1 METSRRSFLRAGALA
16 ALVLAAGGGIYRV
29 THPPVPKGFVLDGE
43 GRSAL
48 HAIVPAILAGTL
60 PTAPSA
66 RAQAIAAATERLNQT
81 ILGLPLA
88 TQQEVQDLFGLL
100 ALGPARRLLT
110 GIPHGWAEATDADV
124 SNWLQ
129 DWRTH
134 RIALLRTAYQ
144 ALHDLVLGSWYSD
157 SANWAAIGYP
167 GPLKELV

>member
-1 METSRRSFLRAGALA
+1 METHRRSFLKAGALA
-16 ALVLAAGGGIYRV
+16 ALMLAAGGGIYRYS
-29 THPPVPKGFVLDGE
+29 HPPAPKGFVLDGE
-43 GRSAL
+43 ARAAL
-48 HAIVPAILAGTL
+48 HAVVPAILAGVL
-60 PTAPSA
+60 PTEPEA
-66 RAQAIAAATERLNQT
+66 RARAVKSTTERVNQT

-110 GIPHGWAEATDADV
+110 GIPHGWGEARDAEVGA
-124 SNWLQ
+124 WLQ

-167 GPLKELV
+167 GPLRELA

>member
-1 METSRRSFLRAGALA
+1 METSRRSFLKAGALA

-29 THPPVPKGFVLDGE
+29 THPPAPKGFVLDGE

-60 PTAPSA
+60 PTGSSA

-110 GIPHGWAEATDADV
+110 GIPHGWAEATDAEV

-134 RIALLRTAYQ
+134 RIALLRSAYQ

-167 GPLKELV
+167 GPLRELV

>member
-1 METSRRSFLRAGALA
+1 METSRRSFLKAGALA

-29 THPPVPKGFVLDGE
+29 THPPAPQGFVLDGE
-43 GRSAL
+43 ARAAL
-48 HAIVPAILAGTL
+48 HAIVPAILAGML
-60 PTAPSA
+60 PTAPPA
-66 RAQAIAAATERLNQT
+66 RAQAIAAATERVNQT

-88 TQQEVQDLFGLL
+88 TQQEVRDLFGLL

-110 GIPHGWAEATDADV
+110 GIPHGWAQATDADV
-124 SNWLQ
+124 NAWLQ

-157 SANWAAIGYP
+157 AANWAAIGYP
-167 GPLKELV
+167 GPLSELA